1 MAGVSPW
8 DLGLC
13 WTLHGLRQA
22 DDRSGL
28 RVSSNFHIQGLSA
41 VRQWG
46 ASLKKLGGASFPGFA
61 PRSSSCSRKS
71 YTSCELPGLSPSTT
85 QVGREVS

>member
-46 ASLKKLGGASFPGFA
+46 ASLKKLGEPLFQDLHPEV
-61 PRSSSCSRKS
+61 PRVPEKV
-71 YTSCELPGLSPSTT
+71 TPAVNFLG
-85 QVGREVS
+85 